1 MLLLLFLL
9 QQYLWLTMPVKI
21 TKNLKSLKSL
31 PQRIEKKFSQEA
43 KKDFGEEVVEQIVK
57 GKSPVRSHTF
67 TPYSDKYGAKKG
79 GVKPVDMIGLKRGG
93 KMLKS
98 IKVTRVTGG
107 GISVRFDDPK
117 AKYHNDGEG
126 NLPERKLLPTN
137 KGETFNTYLTKI
149 LNKLLNR
156 AVKKEVKK

>member
-1 MLLLLFLL
+1 MGIK
-9 QQYLWLTMPVKI
+9 V

-31 PQRIEKKFSQEA
+31 PQRIDKKFSQEM
-43 KKDFGEEVVEQIVK
+43 KKDFGDEIVEQIVK

-67 TPYSDKYGAKKG
+67 EKYSDKYGAKKG

-98 IKVTRVTGG
+98 LKVTRETGG
-107 GISVRFDDPK
+107 GVNVRFDDEK
-117 AKYHNDGEG
+117 AKYHNNGEG

-137 KGETFNTYLTKI
+137 EGETFNTFLTKV
-149 LNKLLNR
+149 LNELLNG